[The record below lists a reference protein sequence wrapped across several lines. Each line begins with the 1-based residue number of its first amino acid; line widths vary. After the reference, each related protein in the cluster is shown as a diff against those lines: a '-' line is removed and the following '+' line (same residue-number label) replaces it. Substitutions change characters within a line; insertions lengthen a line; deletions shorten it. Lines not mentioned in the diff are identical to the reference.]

1 MATFEI
7 VLVPA
12 LQDNYMYLAHD
23 PATKA
28 TAAVDPAEAAPILAA
43 LKARGWKLSHILNT
57 HHHLDHIGGNAE
69 LKAATGAP
77 IIGPKADRDRI
88 PGIDVALGDGETYS
102 VGSETAT
109 VFDVPGHTRGH
120 IAFWFKS
127 SAALFCGD
135 VLFSIGC
142 GRVIEG
148 SMPEMWRSI
157 EKLRA
162 LPDETRIYCGHEYTQ
177 SNIRFALSVDPG
189 NARLRAK
196 ATEVDAMRK
205 AGTPTIPA
213 LLGDE
218 RRTNPF
224 LRADVAELKAAI
236 GMASA
241 DPAAVFGAIRQRK
254 DSFR

>member
-1 MATFEI
+1 MFEI
-7 VLVPA
+7 LLVPA

-23 PATKA
+23 PATGA
-28 TAAVDPAEAAPILAA
+28 TAAVDPAEAAPILAT

-57 HHHLDHIGGNAE
+57 HHHLDHIGGNAD

-77 IIGPKADRDRI
+77 IIGPKADQGRI
-88 PGIDVALGDGETYS
+88 PGMDVALGDGETYT

-109 VFDVPGHTRGH
+109 VFDVPGHTSGH

-148 SMPEMWRSI
+148 TMPEMWRSI

-162 LPDETRIYCGHEYTQ
+162 LPDDTRIYCGHEYTQ

-189 NARLRAK
+189 NAELRAK
-196 ATEVDAMRK
+196 AAQVDAQRQ
-205 AGTPTIPA
+205 AGKPTIPA
-213 LLGDE
+213 RLGDE

-224 LRADVAELKAAI
+224 LRADAAEFKAAL
-236 GMASA
+236 GMAGA
-241 DPAAVFGAIRQRK
+241 DAAAVFGEIRQRK
-254 DSFR
+254 DRFR

>member
-1 MATFEI
+1 MATLEI
-7 VLVPA
+7 MLVPA

-23 PATKA
+23 PATGA
-28 TAAVDPAEAAPILAA
+28 TAAVDPAEAAPMLAA
-43 LKARGWKLSHILNT
+43 LKARGWTLTHILNT

-69 LKAATGAP
+69 LKAATGVP

-88 PGIDVALGDGETYS
+88 PGMDVALGDGETCT

-120 IAFWFKS
+120 IAFWFKAS
-127 SAALFCGD
+127 DALFCGD

-148 SMPEMWRSI
+148 SMPQMWRSI

-162 LPDETRIYCGHEYTQ
+162 LPDSTRIYCGHEYTE
-177 SNIRFALSVDPG
+177 SNIRFALSVDPD
-189 NARLRAK
+189 NAALRAK
-196 ATEVDAMRK
+196 AAEVAALRQ
-205 AGTPTIPA
+205 AGRATIPA

-218 RRTNPF
+218 RKTNPF
-224 LRADVAELKAAI
+224 LRADAAELQAAL
-236 GMASA
+236 GMAGG
-241 DPAAVFGAIRQRK
+241 DPAAVFGETRQRK
-254 DSFR
+254 DRFR